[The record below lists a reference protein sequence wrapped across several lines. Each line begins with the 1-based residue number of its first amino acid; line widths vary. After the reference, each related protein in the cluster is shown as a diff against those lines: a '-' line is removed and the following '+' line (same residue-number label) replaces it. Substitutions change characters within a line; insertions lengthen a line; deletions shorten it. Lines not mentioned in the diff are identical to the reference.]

1 MPQPHAASVPSA
13 GGASRERLL
22 RNEPGPCRAQGG
34 HSSGCGRRTAPA
46 GSDPRSDD
54 LLERLETANLG
65 HFGAL
70 KNWSALEACRL
81 THDLVA
87 AVNDRLLDVGLEA
100 RRLHNAREALE
111 AVFEAQHI
119 IFGHRHDSEEEEEE
133 EEEEED
139 R

>member
-1 MPQPHAASVPSA
+1 VSVYSGTNRDLAERRAAIARAAAA
-13 GGASRERLL
+13 GR
-22 RNEPGPCRAQGG
+22 P
-34 HSSGCGRRTAPA
+34 RR
-46 GSDPRSDD
+46 DLIRRSDD

-119 IFGHRHDSEEEEEE
+119 IFGHRHDSEEDNTDE
-133 EEEEED
+133 